1 MNAAQETLAAVAYAP
16 APVPPFQIE
25 VASTLDFDA
34 TVARLKQA
42 LAEQDLWLIA
52 EIDPRMLL
60 ARGGYAIRAT
70 RQLLFF
76 HPRYMVRLLGADPN
90 ALVEAPLKLVV
101 MQLADGSVSV
111 RCTDAEA
118 AFGRYTHLGALAA
131 ELATCCRTLL
141 LSVCG
146 PQP

>member
-1 MNAAQETLAAVAYAP
+1 MSVARETLAAVDYAP
-16 APVPPFQIE
+16 APVPPFQIA
-25 VASTLDFDA
+25 VASALDFDA

-76 HPRYMVRLLGADPN
+76 HPRYMVRLLGIDPN
-90 ALVEAPLKLVV
+90 ALLEAPLKLVV

-118 AFGRYTHLGALAA
+118 AFGRYAGMAALAA
-131 ELATCCRTLL
+131 ELATCCRQLL
-141 LSVCG
+141 LSIRSA
-146 PQP
+146 PP